1 MMQYVVRL
9 DWKDFRFDNAE
20 EATFFAQTAKE
31 HFFDDDKE
39 IDVTIS
45 LVKKEEE

>member
-20 EATFFAQTAKE
+20 EATFLLRQQKS
-31 HFFDDDKE
+31 
-39 IDVTIS
+39 I
-45 LVKKEEE
+45 L